1 MPSTMSKP
9 ASLKGSRDRGKEWF
23 LMDISHPSK
32 TVETTSNVPSASSTS
47 YFISKVLTGIFNSWK
62 NFWSTKDLSAPE
74 SNSTLANILFTRK
87 VPVSTLSFWTA
98 SFASMRK
105 TLALDFLVSS
115 AFLAYLGQLLL
126 MYPFS
131 LQP

>member
-1 MPSTMSKP
+1 MPRTMSKP

-23 LMDISHPSK
+23 LMDISHPSRI
-32 TVETTSNVPSASSTS
+32 VETVSIVPSANSTS
-47 YFISKVLTGIFNSWK
+47 YFTSRVLIGIFNSLQ

-87 VPVSTLSFWTA
+87 VPVSTLSFSTA
-98 SFASMRK
+98 SFASTRK
-105 TLALDFLVSS
+105 TLALVFLVSS
-115 AFLAYLGQLLL
+115 GFLVFLGQLLL
-126 MYPFS
+126 ICPFS

>member
-1 MPSTMSKP
+1 MPRTMSKP

-23 LMDISHPSK
+23 LMDISHPSR
-32 TVETTSNVPSASSTS
+32 TVETVSNVPSTNSTS
-47 YFISKVLTGIFNSWK
+47 YFTSRVLIGIFNSSQ

-74 SNSTLANILFTRK
+74 TNSTLANTLFTRK
-87 VPVSTLSFWTA
+87 VPVSTLSFSTA

-105 TLALDFLVSS
+105 TLALVFLVSS
-115 AFLAYLGQLLL
+115 AFLAFLGQLLL
-126 MYPFS
+126 ICPFS